1 DDIFDK
7 LDDTRVSQLI
17 ELVNKESFGQIFI
30 TDTHRERTE
39 SVVKKINE
47 ESVIFDV

>member
-1 DDIFDK
+1 FDK
-7 LDDTRVSQLI
+7 LDDNRVTQQN
-17 ELVNKESFGQIFI
+17 ELVKQENFGQIYI

-47 ESVIFDV
+47 ESIIFDI